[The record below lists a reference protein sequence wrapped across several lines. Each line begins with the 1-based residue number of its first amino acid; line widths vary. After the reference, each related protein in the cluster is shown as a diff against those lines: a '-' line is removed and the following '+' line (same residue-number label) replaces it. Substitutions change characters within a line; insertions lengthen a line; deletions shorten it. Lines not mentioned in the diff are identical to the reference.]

1 MRQIPHACNLAH
13 TITEWWQAG
22 TLLRGGR
29 LAGRAE
35 FSGKDYTG
43 ETQNAIENGRAS
55 SGGKVAGAGLVDCNP
70 SAKLNRFSI

>member
-1 MRQIPHACNLAH
+1 MSQIPHACNLVR

-29 LAGRAE
+29 LEGRTE

-43 ETQNAIENGRAS
+43 ETQNTIENGHQF
-55 SGGKVAGAGLVDCNP
+55 GGKAAGAGLVDGNP